1 MPELP
6 EVETTVR
13 GLRKRIIGKTI
24 IDFWSDHKKAI
35 KKPSSLSLFKKGIN
49 KEKIKEVKRI
59 GKNIIIHLASGK
71 ILLIHQKMTGH
82 LLVDKWKLKEGKFV
96 SDNKSFEDKHNQ
108 YIHHMFYFKD
118 GTMMGFSDLR
128 KFAKI
133 ELYSKEEFIKSSVN
147 FLGPD
152 PFTEDFN
159 VEYLK
164 KVFSKKKTSI
174 KKNLMEQELIAG
186 IGNIYSDEILWKT
199 KVNPLRKASE
209 LSEKEIK
216 DIIKTTRD
224 ILNKGI
230 ESGGDS
236 FSDYRNVE
244 GEKGSFENLKEVYQR
259 EGEECSRCKKKIKRI
274 KVGGRSSHFCPNC
287 QK

>member
-13 GLRKRIIGKTI
+13 GLQKRIIGKTI
-24 IDFWSDHKKAI
+24 IDFWSNHKKAI
-35 KKPSSLSLFKKGIN
+35 KKPKTFSSFEKGIIGEKV
-49 KEKIKEVKRI
+49 KEIRRI
-59 GKNIIIHLASGK
+59 GKNIIIHLNSGK
-71 ILLIHQKMTGH
+71 VLLIHQKMTGH
-82 LLVDKWKLKEGKFV
+82 LLIGKWEFENGKFI
-96 SDNKSFEDKHNQ
+96 SKNKSFEDRYNQ

-118 GTMMGFSDLR
+118 GTMMAFSDLR

-133 ELYSKEEFIKSSVN
+133 ELYSEKEFIKADVN

-159 VEYLK
+159 VKYLK
-164 KVFSKKKTSI
+164 EVFSKKRTPI
-174 KKNLMEQELIAG
+174 KKGLMEQELIAG
-186 IGNIYSDEILWKT
+186 IGNIYADEILWET
-199 KVNPLRKASE
+199 KINPLKIASE

-216 DIIKTTRD
+216 NVIKATRK

-236 FSDYRNVE
+236 FSDYRNID
-244 GEKGSFENLKEVYQR
+244 GEKGSFENFKKVYQR
-259 EGEECSRCKKKIKRI
+259 EGKECLRCKEKIKRI
-274 KVGGRSSHFCPNC
+274 KISGRSSHFCPNC